1 MNKNQIFIKTGTE
14 YKKITKELLEES
26 NLAELIGD
34 KDKMVG
40 IKPNMVSASD
50 PSNGATTHTEIIAGI
65 LEYLKEHGFHRMMIL
80 EGSWVGDRTSDVFEV
95 CGYQQICDDYDVEFH
110 DTQKDKSFTKDCS
123 GLELR
128 ICNSVKD
135 VDFLINVPVMQGHC
149 QTKITCALKNMKG
162 LIFHTSGW

>member
-50 PSNGATTHTEIIAGI
+50 RPMVQRRIQRSSLESLNTSRNTVFAG
-65 LEYLKEHGFHRMMIL
+65 
-80 EGSWVGDRTSDVFEV
+80 
-95 CGYQQICDDYDVEFH
+95 
-110 DTQKDKSFTKDCS
+110 
-123 GLELR
+123 
-128 ICNSVKD
+128 
-135 VDFLINVPVMQGHC
+135 
-149 QTKITCALKNMKG
+149 
-162 LIFHTSGW
+162 